1 MKDNLNEGIKI
12 MDVIPIKLSV
22 TNCFLLKTGERYV
35 LIDTGY
41 EEDWELFRAEIK
53 KTSVEL
59 SQISHI
65 ILTHHH
71 DDHCGLLH
79 DILREN
85 ASIRVV
91 MSRLCKEL
99 IAKGENDQT
108 HGGGLL
114 NKRVAWLI
122 RRKQSYL
129 SVILKKK
136 IDKEKNLKFTSYI
149 VRDCD
154 ILIDGDTR
162 LRDIG
167 IPLDGKI
174 IATPGHTVD
183 SISILFDDGDCL
195 PGDAAASMLGFAGTK
210 NCVIFICNMDE
221 YYKSWRKIIAEGA
234 KRIYPAHGKP
244 FPVEKLKTNL
254 GKNKARNLVAYRK

>member
-1 MKDNLNEGIKI
+1 
-12 MDVIPIKLSV
+12 MDISPIKLSV
-22 TNCFLLKTGERYV
+22 TNCFLVKAGERYV

-41 EEDWELFRAEIK
+41 EEDWALFCEGLK
-53 KTSVEL
+53 KAGVEL

-65 ILTHHH
+65 LLTHHH

-85 ASIRVV
+85 ASIRIV
-91 MSRLCKEL
+91 MSRLCKDL
-99 IAKGENDQT
+99 VSKGENDQT

-122 RRKQSYL
+122 RHKQFYL
-129 SVILKKK
+129 SVILRKK
-136 IDKEKNLKFTSYI
+136 IDKSKNLKFTPYL
-149 VRDCD
+149 VRNCD
-154 ILIDGDTR
+154 ILIDGDAQ

-210 NCVIFICNMDE
+210 NCVIFICDMDE

-244 FPVEKLKTNL
+244 FSVEKLNANL
-254 GKNKARNLVAYRK
+254 GKNKAKNLVSYRK